1 MKKGIVPMGHKA
13 SAGKKSVYKSTVQ
26 KGLVSLCAV
35 AAIVGGSYSVSA
47 ETLKE
52 ALAAAYSSNPQLL
65 AQRAILRGADES
77 VSRAK
82 SGFLPTVDAQA
93 SFTRGN
99 RTNQQAGTVG
109 DLVASQGITSQA
121 ELDAAIATAIANG
134 QQPPFPEGTLIGDPP
149 PSTRA
154 PTDNDFYQLQA
165 TQNLFNGFR
174 DRNLLKQTKRQVLAG
189 RAQLQSVEQ
198 QVLLDA
204 VTAYMD
210 VFRDEAVVRLNENQV
225 QVLERQL
232 QASRD
237 RFRVG
242 EITRTDVAQSE
253 ARLEG
258 AKSNKLA
265 ADATLAASRA
275 RYRRVIGRA
284 PATLENPNGK
294 PELPISLDAAIEQAM
309 TDSPGVKAARY
320 TEEAAKYAV
329 KQAKGALLPQVSLRG
344 NVSRN
349 TGTFFLGNLISSTTA
364 NTTQATLN
372 INVPLYAG
380 GARHSDIRRAK
391 QEQSQRRIEILQAE
405 RVAQE
410 GVFAAWDNYRATK
423 GQITANEAQVKANEI
438 ALEGVEQ
445 EAAVGSRTTLDVL
458 DAQQELLNSQVNL
471 VRAQRDE
478 FVAAYTL
485 VSATGALTAA
495 RLNLDAPLY
504 DPEEH
509 YKDVKNQFIGW

>member
-1 MKKGIVPMGHKA
+1 MGHKA
-13 SAGKKSVYKSTVQ
+13 YNFKNSKYKSIIK
-26 KGLVSLCAV
+26 KGVVSLYAV
-35 AAIVGGSYSVSA
+35 AAIAGGSYTVSA

-52 ALAAAYSSNPQLL
+52 ALAAAYASNPELL
-65 AQRAILRGADES
+65 AQRAILRGVDEG

-82 SGFLPTVDAQA
+82 SGFLP
-93 SFTRGN
+93 S
-99 RTNQQAGTVG
+99 
-109 DLVASQGITSQA
+109 
-121 ELDAAIATAIANG
+121 
-134 QQPPFPEGTLIGDPP
+134 
-149 PSTRA
+149 
-154 PTDNDFYQLQA
+154 LQA
-165 TQNLFNGFR
+165 TASRQEGRNRATNNQDPDGPRVTNPFSSDNAGVNGSQNLFNGFQ
-174 DRNLLKQTKRQVLAG
+174 DSNLLRQSKRDVLAG

-198 QVLLDA
+198 RILLDA

-210 VFRDEAVVRLNENQV
+210 VYRDEAVVRLNENQV

-284 PATLENPNGK
+284 PATLQNPNDY
-294 PELPISLDAAIEQAM
+294 PELPASLDAAIEMAM
-309 TDSPGVKAARY
+309 IESPGVKAAKY

-329 KQAKGALLPQVSLRG
+329 KQAKGALLPQLDLTGGINYSDGTRVFGGIPFTTVST
-344 NVSRN
+344 V
-349 TGTFFLGNLISSTTA
+349 
-364 NTTQATLN
+364 TQAQLQLT
-372 INVPLYAG
+372 IPLYAG

-391 QEQSQRRIEILQAE
+391 QVQSQRRIEILQAE

-410 GVFAAWDNYRATK
+410 NVFAAWDNSRATK

-485 VSATGALTAA
+485 VSSTGALTAA

-504 DPEEH
+504 NPEEH
-509 YKDVKNQFIGW
+509 YKDVKYKFIGW

>member
-1 MKKGIVPMGHKA
+1 MKKGKSPMGHN
-13 SAGKKSVYKSTVQ
+13 SSSSIKSKYKSAA
-26 KGLVSLCAV
+26 KRGLVSLCTV
-35 AAIVGGSYSVSA
+35 AAIVGGSYTVSA

-52 ALAAAYSSNPQLL
+52 ALAAAYSSNPELL
-65 AQRAILRGADES
+65 AQRAVLRGVDET

-82 SGFLPTVDAQA
+82 SGFLP
-93 SFTRGN
+93 N
-99 RTNQQAGTVG
+99 
-109 DLVASQGITSQA
+109 
-121 ELDAAIATAIANG
+121 
-134 QQPPFPEGTLIGDPP
+134 
-149 PSTRA
+149 
-154 PTDNDFYQLQA
+154 LQA
-165 TQNLFNGFR
+165 TASRQEGRNRATNNQDPEGPRVTNPFSSENVAINGSQNLFNGFQ
-174 DRNLLKQTKRQVLAG
+174 DRNLYRQSKQDVLAG

-198 QVLLDA
+198 RILLDA
-204 VTAYMD
+204 VTVYMD
-210 VFRDEAVVRLNENQV
+210 VYRDEAVVKLNENQV

-284 PATLENPNGK
+284 PATLENPNI
-294 PELPISLDAAIEQAM
+294 LPDMPVTLDAAIEQAM
-309 TDSPGVKAARY
+309 IDSPGIKAAKH

-329 KQAKGALLPQVSLRG
+329 KQAKGALLPQVDLTAGINYSDGTRVFG
-344 NVSRN
+344 GIPFTTVS
-349 TGTFFLGNLISSTTA
+349 TV
-364 NTTQATLN
+364 TQAQVQLT
-372 INVPLYAG
+372 VPLYAG

-391 QEQSQRRIEILQAE
+391 QLQSQRRIEILQAE

-410 GVFAAWDNYRATK
+410 NVFAAWDNYRATK
-423 GQITANEAQVKANEI
+423 GQIIANEAQVKANEI

-478 FVAAYTL
+478 YVAAYTL
-485 VSATGALTAA
+485 VSATGTLTAS
-495 RLNLDAPLY
+495 RLNLDAELY
-504 DPEEH
+504 NPEDHFDKVEFK
-509 YKDVKNQFIGW
+509 YFGW

>member
-1 MKKGIVPMGHKA
+1 MIKGTSQMGQKA
-13 SAGKKSVYKSTVQ
+13 SKRKNSIFKLTAK
-26 KGLVSLCAV
+26 KGLVSLYAV
-35 AAIVGGSYSVSA
+35 ATIVGGSYTVSA

-65 AQRAILRGADES
+65 AQRAALRVTDES

-82 SGFLPTVDAQA
+82 SGFLPNANLNGTFNRGTQEFDIVGDTFQPDQTIPEGFEVGDEIPANPQDVNDDNYQA
-93 SFTRGN
+93 SI
-99 RTNQQAGTVG
+99 
-109 DLVASQGITSQA
+109 S
-121 ELDAAIATAIANG
+121 
-134 QQPPFPEGTLIGDPP
+134 
-149 PSTRA
+149 
-154 PTDNDFYQLQA
+154 
-165 TQNLFNGFR
+165 QNLFNGFQ
-174 DRNLLKQTKRQVLAG
+174 DRNLVRQSKRDVLAG

-210 VFRDEAVVRLNENQV
+210 VLRDEAVVRLNENQV

-275 RYRRVIGRA
+275 RYRRVIGRT
-284 PATLENPNGK
+284 PGTLENPNSR
-294 PELPISLDAAIEQAM
+294 PELPASLDAAIEQAM
-309 TDSPGVKAARY
+309 VESPGVKAAKY
-320 TEEAAKYAV
+320 TEESARYAV
-329 KQAKGALLPQVSLRG
+329 KQAKGALLPSVDLNASTGRRNG
-344 NVSRN
+344 ISNVQGFSFDSVA
-349 TGTFFLGNLISSTTA
+349 TSSTV
-364 NTTQATLN
+364 QLQVR
-372 INVPLYAG
+372 VPLYAG

-391 QEQSQRRIEILQAE
+391 QLQSQRRIEILQAE

-410 GVFAAWDNYRATK
+410 NVFAAWDNYRATK
-423 GQITANEAQVKANEI
+423 GQITANEAQVNANEI

-478 FVAAYTL
+478 HVAAYTL

-495 RLNLDAPLY
+495 QLSLDAALY

-509 YKDVKNQFIGW
+509 FDKVEFKYFGW